1 MPFGRPLG
9 GLAVL
14 ATIAVAACGSGS
26 SSTST
31 SAGNTASQTTQKP
44 STPPANVKFPK
55 ASAADFAQLARA
67 IPQNAPILALTE
79 EDFQPGVNRL
89 GFGLF
94 TKSQEQITNTPVAI
108 YIQAQ
113 GGGKVYGPY
122 VAREESLQ
130 VNPPY
135 LSETVKK
142 DPDAAKF
149 VYATTV
155 HFPKA
160 GKYNVLGAV
169 DLNGKLV
176 PTGIGLK
183 VSAHDTIPA
192 VGDKPPM
199 ISTPTVKSVNGDIA
213 SIDTRS
219 PHDDMHDVNFRDVV
233 GKKPVVLLFATPL
246 LCQSR
251 VCGPVT
257 DIAEEVKHTDPAA
270 KDVAFIHMEVY
281 NQNNANK
288 GYRPQ
293 LQAFHL
299 QTEPWAFVLDKSGRI
314 STRFEG
320 AFSKAELEAAIQKAV
335 KQ

>member
-9 GLAVL
+9 GLALL
-14 ATIAVAACGSGS
+14 AALALASCGSGS
-26 SSTST
+26 SNTSSSTTST
-31 SAGNTASQTTQKP
+31 PQKAATA
-44 STPPANVKFPK
+44 PANLKFPK
-55 ASAADFAQLARA
+55 ASAQDFTQLARA

-79 EDFQPGVNRL
+79 QDFRPGINRF

-94 TKSQEQITNTPVAI
+94 TKAQEQISGPPVAI

-113 GGGKVYGPY
+113 GGGRVLGPY
-122 VAREESLQ
+122 VAHEESLQ
-130 VNPPY
+130 VSPPY
-135 LSETVKK
+135 LSDTVKK
-142 DPDAAKF
+142 DPDAAKA

-155 HFPKA
+155 RFPKA

-169 DLNGKLV
+169 DLGGKLV

-183 VSAHDTIPA
+183 VSAHDPIPG
-192 VGDKPPM
+192 VGQKPPI
-199 ISTPTVKSVNGDIA
+199 ISTPTVASVNGNIA
-213 SIDTRS
+213 SIDTRT

-257 DIAEEVKHTDPAA
+257 DITEEVKHTDPTA
-270 KDVAFIHMEVY
+270 KGVAFIHMEVY
-281 NQNNANK
+281 NDNNANK

-293 LQAFHL
+293 LTAFHL

-320 AFSKAELEAAIQKAV
+320 AFSKNELQAAIQKAV